1 MATVDDMLREGVD
14 RLRSS
19 GSETPR
25 LDAEL
30 LLANALGL
38 DRTAVIAHPE
48 KPVGDEPRVTFEAHL
63 ARREAGEPV
72 AYIRGFK
79 EFYGLAFSVDSR
91 ALIPRPETELIVELA
106 EREVIARLAA
116 APRPAGSAP
125 LRVADVGTGS
135 GTIAV
140 ALAAALRRRQSLGE
154 VEVLGTDAS
163 EDALQLARE
172 NAVGHGVADRVR
184 FVEVDLLPPVVSFP
198 FDVIVAN
205 LPYVPSSAVDKLPIA
220 ASFEPRLAL
229 DGGPDGLAFIARL
242 IARLADTLAPAG
254 IALLEIGADQGDAV
268 CELAARTRPGWR
280 CSVERD
286 LAGLPRVV
294 RIERASPSA

>member
-1 MATVDDMLREGVD
+1 VE
-14 RLRSS
+14 RLRAS

-30 LLANALGL
+30 LLANALGT

-48 KPVGDEPRVTFEAHL
+48 MPVGHGAETVYAAHL

-72 AYIRGFK
+72 AYVRGFK

-106 EREVIARLAA
+106 EREVMGRLAA

-140 ALAAALRRRQSLGE
+140 ALAASLRRRQSLGE
-154 VEVLGTDAS
+154 VEILGTDSSA
-163 EDALQLARE
+163 EALDLARE

-184 FVEVDLLPPVVSFP
+184 FAEVDLLPPVVSFP
-198 FDVIVAN
+198 FDVILAN
-205 LPYVPSSAVDKLPIA
+205 LPYIPSSKVDDLPVA

-229 DGGPDGLAFIARL
+229 DGGPDGLALITRL
-242 IARLADTLAPAG
+242 IERLPDTLAPSG
-254 IALLEIGADQGDAV
+254 VALIEVGSDQAAAV
-268 CELAARTRPGWR
+268 CAVAAGVRPGWR
-280 CSVERD
+280 CSIEQD
-286 LAGLPRVV
+286 LAGRPRVV
-294 RIERASPSA
+294 RLERQPPNG

>member
-1 MATVDDMLREGVD
+1 MATVEELLRAGVE
-14 RLRSS
+14 RLRAS

-30 LLANALGL
+30 LLAYALGT
-38 DRTAVIAHPE
+38 DRTAIIAHPDM
-48 KPVGDEPRVTFEAHL
+48 PVGDGEKATYGADL

-106 EREVIARLAA
+106 EREVMSRLAA
-116 APRPAGSAP
+116 APRPAGTAP

-140 ALAAALRRRQSLGE
+140 ALAASLRRKQSLGD
-154 VEVLGTDAS
+154 VEILGTDAS
-163 EDALQLARE
+163 AEALDLARE

-184 FVEVDLLPPVVSFP
+184 FVEVDLIPPVVSFP

-205 LPYVPSSAVDKLPIA
+205 LPYIPSGEVEVLPIA

-242 IARLADTLAPAG
+242 VERLPDALAPAG
-254 IALLEIGADQGDAV
+254 VALLEVGSDQAEAV
-268 CELAARTRPGWR
+268 CSLAAGLRPGWQ
-280 CSVERD
+280 CTVEHD
-286 LAGLPRVV
+286 LAGQPRVV
-294 RIERASPSA
+294 RLERQFPNG